1 MSGLGNTVEDLG
13 TVLRTLV
20 SQYMI
25 KEVPKRER
33 AADKLLQ
40 GYIFSGVTDD
50 DDDDE
55 AEPTALPADDTGAS
69 KAVTETGA

>member
-40 GYIFSGVTDD
+40 GYIFSGVND